1 MRAQSPQFY
10 VYLFA
15 LQFNRIALIRLRTLC
30 SEPTASV
37 LRDEHLISGLAAGR
51 RDACGGANGRIGRS
65 GRIDHRCSVSAPR
78 PGAAG

>member
-15 LQFNRIALIRLRTLC
+15 LQFNRIALIRLRTRC

-51 RDACGGANGRIGRS
+51 RDAYGGANGRID
-65 GRIDHRCSVSAPR
+65 RIDHVCSVSAPR